1 MMMNVRSCG
10 MMNRSKGVPEKK
22 KEEEVDLGLL
32 LARVKMGDSVGRADH
47 TDLVPR
53 GATRSSGM
61 AVRVTEMFYSV
72 AKNAQFTQP
81 RIYRFMQQM
90 SFAKR
95 AGGLMHGS
103 LVTGEGNWDT
113 KAPPITLAK
122 GYN

>member
-1 MMMNVRSCG
+1 MMMMRSSMARG
-10 MMNRSKGVPEKK
+10 LTPQSLKPKQP
-22 KEEEVDLGLL
+22 EEVDLGLL

-53 GATRSSGM
+53 GATRASGV

-95 AGGLMHGS
+95 AGNLKHGS
-103 LVTGEGNWDT
+103 LVTNEGN
-113 KAPPITLAK
+113 
-122 GYN
+122 